1 MMKRILL
8 PTDFSN
14 NAWNAIAYAMD
25 YFANEECFFF
35 ILHTYTPALYR
46 PDYIL
51 GGPSFSAI
59 PDKGVEIAQAGLE
72 KTVADLEKKYPNKRH
87 RYKTISAFNV
97 LTDEIQEVAQREQ
110 IQLIIMG
117 TQGATGAK
125 EVFMGT
131 HTVHVIRKINVP
143 VLAIPNGY
151 RFREIHSIVFPTDFT
166 VSYNED
172 ALQYLIDL
180 TKVKK
185 AKLIVLHVKE
195 EYVLSEKQEKNK
207 KVLAKFIDSITHT
220 FEEVKGQ
227 LMPNAIHH
235 YAEKNKSGLLA
246 MINRK
251 HTFLERLVTQ
261 PNVDAIG
268 YHTKIPFLVLPYS
281 TASPQQKPEL

>member
-14 NAWNAIAYAMD
+14 NAWNAITYAME
-25 YFANEECFFF
+25 YFVNEECLFF
-35 ILHTYTPALYR
+35 ILHTFTPALYR

-51 GGPSFSAI
+51 GGPTFSAI

-87 RYKTISAFNV
+87 SYKTISAFNV
-97 LTDEIQEVAQREQ
+97 LTDEIQEVTQREQ

-131 HTVHVIRKINVP
+131 HTVHVIRKANVP

-166 VSYNED
+166 VSYNEE

-185 AKLIVLHVKE
+185 ATLIVLHVKE
-195 EYVLSEKQEKNK
+195 EYVLSEKQEENK

-235 YAEKNKSGLLA
+235 YTEKNKSGLLA

-281 TASPQQKPEL
+281 TASPL

>member
-1 MMKRILL
+1 MKRILL
-8 PTDFSN
+8 PTDFSD

-25 YFANEECFFF
+25 YFVHEECLFF
-35 ILHTYTPALYR
+35 ILHTYTPTLYR

-72 KTVADLEKKYPNKRH
+72 KTVADIKKKHPNKKH
-87 RYKTISAFNV
+87 RYKTISAFNI
-97 LTDEIQEVAQREQ
+97 LTDEIQEVTQREQ
-110 IQLIIMG
+110 IDLIIMG

-125 EVFMGT
+125 EVIMGT
-131 HTVHVIRKINVP
+131 HTVHVIRKASIP
-143 VLAIPNGY
+143 VLAIPYGY
-151 RFREIHSIVFPTDFT
+151 SYTEVRTIVFPTDFT
-166 VSYNED
+166 TSYD
-172 ALQYLIDL
+172 SGALQYLVDL
-180 TKVKK
+180 TKIKK

-195 EYVLSEKQEKNK
+195 EYVLSEEQEENK
-207 KVLAKFIDSITHT
+207 KVLAKFIDSIPHT

-281 TASPQQKPEL
+281 TASPL

>member
-35 ILHTYTPALYR
+35 ILHTYTPTLYR

-72 KTVADLEKKYPNKRH
+72 KTVADIEKKYPNKRH
-87 RYKTISAFNV
+87 RYKTISAFNI
-97 LTDEIQEVAQREQ
+97 LTDEIQEVVQREQ
-110 IQLIIMG
+110 INLIIMG

-131 HTVHVIRKINVP
+131 HTVHVIRTANVP

-151 RFREIHSIVFPTDFT
+151 RFKEIHSIVFPTDFT
-166 VSYNED
+166 VPYDEE
-172 ALQYLIDL
+172 ALQYLVGL
-180 TKVKK
+180 TRRIK
-185 AKLIVLHVKE
+185 AKLIVQHVKE
-195 EYVLSEKQEKNK
+195 EYELSEEQKKNK
-207 KVLAKFIDSITHT
+207 KALAKFFVSIEHT

-227 LMPNAIHH
+227 LMPNAILH
-235 YAEKNKSGLLA
+235 YVEKHKSGLLV
-246 MINRK
+246 MKNRK
-251 HTFLERLVTQ
+251 HTFLERLLSQT
-261 PNVDAIG
+261 NVDAIG
-268 YHTKIPFLVLPYS
+268 YHTKFPYLVLPYS
-281 TASPQQKPEL
+281 TASSPLKLQL

>member
-1 MMKRILL
+1 MKRILL

-14 NAWNAIAYAMD
+14 NAWNAIAYAME
-25 YFANEECFFF
+25 YFANEECLFF

-72 KTVADLEKKYPNKRH
+72 KTVTDLEKKYPNKRH
-87 RYKTISAFNV
+87 SYKTISAFNV
-97 LTDEIQEVAQREQ
+97 LTDEIQEVIQREQ
-110 IQLIIMG
+110 IHLIIMG

-131 HTVHVIRKINVP
+131 HTVHVIRKARVP
-143 VLAIPNGY
+143 VLVIPNGY
-151 RFREIHSIVFPTDFT
+151 SYKEIHSIVFPTDFT
-166 VSYNED
+166 TPYELES
-172 ALQYLIDL
+172 LQYLIDL

-195 EYVLSEKQEKNK
+195 EYELSKEQEENK
-207 KVLAKFIDSITHT
+207 KALTKFLNSITHT

-227 LMPNAIHH
+227 LMPNAIHL
-235 YAEKNKSGLLA
+235 YAEKNNSGLLA
-246 MINRK
+246 MMNRK

-268 YHTKIPFLVLPYS
+268 YHTKIPFLVLPFS
-281 TASPQQKPEL
+281 TASPLQKPEL